1 MSFLL
6 NKNKYKDFSC
16 IKTWS
21 NTHRP
26 SQNYGPPNLLFRF
39 ANSYVCKIAIMSWI
53 PISKL
58 QQIEYLPESLKLFLP
73 IYYKVAVFSIFSK
86 TCQKYIVFGRY
97 FLFWQPLTVNALWKC
112 PKCPKMPFEI
122 LEICEKIFFACLAY
136 VACRYMKY
144 LIFTVSKICPNC
156 CFMIT
161 NQCYIS

>member
-6 NKNKYKDFSC
+6 DKNKGKDFSW

-21 NTHRP
+21 NTNHP

-39 ANSYVCKIAIMSWI
+39 ANSYVCKIAIMSWV

-86 TCQKYIVFGRY
+86 TCQKYIVSGRW
-97 FLFWQPLTVNALWKC
+97 FLFWQPLTVKWL
-112 PKCPKMPFEI
+112 PKMPFEI
-122 LEICEKIFFACLAY
+122 LEICKKIFFACLAY

-144 LIFTVSKICPNC
+144 LIFAVSKICPNC

-161 NQCYIS
+161 NQRYIS